1 MTEFKKSTPK
11 KKKSTNKNKGYTG
24 KNEAIINADKKKQRT
39 PGRNYQ
45 GAVRPKKD
53 MSKAKD
59 EIVEEKIS
67 IQKPSK
73 PQNQGG
79 KSNQYDK
86 KSDNKFAAPASRRI
100 ELTEEQK
107 AEIKKNACP
116 HAKKCGGCQLQNMSY
131 EQQLS
136 YKQAICIRNLKR
148 FGKVE
153 EIVGMDDPTHYR
165 NKVQAAFGTTRRGQ
179 IISGVYQ
186 ASSHRIVS
194 VDSCMI
200 EDKIADE
207 IIVHIRHMIK
217 AFKLT
222 VYNED
227 TGKGFLR
234 HVLVKRGFKTD
245 EVMVVLVTSTAIF
258 TGKNNFIKELVRK
271 FPMIK
276 TIVQNINE
284 DQTSMVLGRKEFAL
298 YGDGYIQDELCNLN
312 FRISPKS
319 FYQINPVQTEKLYK
333 KAMEF
338 AKLTGRETVLDAY
351 CGIGTIGLIAS
362 TRAKNVIGV
371 EINDDAVLDAIYN
384 AKLNQ
389 RNNIWFYCADAGEFM
404 VELAEQKQAVDVVF
418 MDPPR
423 SGSDTNF
430 LSSVVKLSPKRVV
443 YISCDVSTQARD
455 LAYLVKH
462 GYKVDRI
469 APFDMFS
476 YTSHVE
482 CVVSLY
488 K

>member
-1 MTEFKKSTPK
+1 MSNVKKSSPK
-11 KKKSTNKNKGYTG
+11 KKKATNKNKGYTG
-24 KNEAIINADKKKQRT
+24 KNEAILNASKKERS
-39 PGRNYQ
+39 PGRNYK
-45 GAVRPKKD
+45 GMSRPKKD
-53 MSKAKD
+53 MSKPKD
-59 EIVEEKIS
+59 EFEQVETLDK
-67 IQKPSK
+67 KAK
-73 PQNQGG
+73 PQASSA
-79 KSNQYDK
+79 KYDK
-86 KSDNKFAAPASRRI
+86 NDKSKFADAPKSKRV
-100 ELTEEQK
+100 ELTQAQK
-107 AEIKKNACP
+107 DEIKKNACP

-148 FGKVE
+148 FGMVD
-153 EIVGMDDPTHYR
+153 EIVGMDDPKHYR

-186 ASSHRIVS
+186 SSSHRIVS

-200 EDKIADE
+200 EDQIADE
-207 IIVHIRHMIK
+207 IIVHIRHMLK

-222 VYNED
+222 AYNED

-234 HVLVKRGFKTD
+234 HVLVKRGFKTNQ
-245 EVMVVLVTSTAIF
+245 VMVVLVTSSAIF

-271 FPMIK
+271 FPMIE

-284 DQTSMVLGRKEFAL
+284 DKTSLVLGRREIVL
-298 YGDGYIQDELCNLN
+298 YGDGYIQDELCNLK

-319 FYQINPVQTEKLYK
+319 FYQINPVQTEKLYA
-333 KAMEF
+333 KAMQL
-338 AKLTGRETVLDAY
+338 AKLNGTQTVLDAY
-351 CGIGTIGLIAS
+351 CGIGTIGLVAS

-371 EINDDAVLDAIYN
+371 EINDDAVLDAIAN

-389 RNNIWFYCADAGEFM
+389 RDNIWFYCADAGEFM
-404 VELAEQKQAVDVVF
+404 VELAEQNQKIDVVF

-423 SGSDTNF
+423 SGSDENF

-455 LAYLVKH
+455 LAYLVKK
-462 GYKVDRI
+462 GYKVERI

-482 CVVSLY
+482 CIVSLC

>member
-1 MTEFKKSTPK
+1 MSNIKSNTPK
-11 KKKSTNKNKGYTG
+11 KKKNPTNKNKGYTG
-24 KNEAIINADKKKQRT
+24 KNETILNAGKKERS
-39 PGRNYQ
+39 PGRNYK
-45 GAVRPKKD
+45 GMARPKKD
-53 MSKAKD
+53 MSKAALETD
-59 EIVEEKIS
+59 EIQEKPKAQT
-67 IQKPSK
+67 QKSTK
-73 PQNQGG
+73 
-79 KSNQYDK
+79 YDK
-86 KSDNKFAAPASRRI
+86 KNNNSYDNAPKSKRI
-100 ELTEEQK
+100 ELTQEQK
-107 AEIKKNACP
+107 DEIKKNACP

-131 EQQLS
+131 PQQLS
-136 YKQAICIRNLKR
+136 FKQAICIKNLKR
-148 FGKVE
+148 FGRVE

-194 VDSCMI
+194 VDECMI

-207 IIVHIRHMIK
+207 IIVHIRHMLK
-217 AFKLT
+217 AFKLS

-234 HVLVKRGFKTD
+234 HVLVKRGFKTNQ
-245 EVMVVLVTSTAIF
+245 VMVVLVTSSSIF

-271 FPMIK
+271 FPVIE
-276 TIVQNINE
+276 TVVQNINE
-284 DQTSMVLGRKEFAL
+284 DKTSLVLGRREIVL
-298 YGDGYIQDELCNLN
+298 YGGGYIQDELCSLK

-319 FYQINPVQTEKLYK
+319 FYQINPVQTQKLYY
-333 KAMEF
+333 KALDF

-371 EINDDAVLDAIYN
+371 EINDDAVIDAIYN

-404 VELAEQKQAVDVVF
+404 VELAEQKQKIDVVF

-423 SGSDTNF
+423 SGSDENF

-455 LAYLVKH
+455 LAYLVKK
-462 GYKVDRI
+462 GYKVERI
-469 APFDMFS
+469 APYDMFS

-482 CVVSLY
+482 CICSLI
-488 K
+488 KE